1 MPIRNAVTICVL
13 VSFVIL
19 YCGISRASNKP
30 DQKFLTYTQTKAVL
44 KTTIIKNTSS
54 GTGSISGK
62 IKNTSGNPLSNITI
76 SIQQQSVE
84 TPYGS
89 AFEEMAT
96 TDSNGRFKINNLT
109 TGDYIVLADP
119 TSDESY
125 ISNDK
130 FGVKVKSGKTTK
142 VKIKLSASSNLNYGY
157 IGSVS
162 CLNCHPSESNWQD
175 AAHANTILPPSSET
189 VVAPFDGE
197 TITTNDGKVKFKP
210 FIVNDIY
217 KVTLYDLTDES
228 TYVTYD
234 VARTHGGVAIAG
246 KQRYHV
252 KIVNSHYILPIQY
265 NNRNVDENNASSAW
279 VSYNSSN
286 WYNTDNTLIS
296 TDTDVP
302 PNINKSFEQ
311 NCEGCHMTGLGITRN
326 IDGEFVS
333 SSNETGIGCESCHG
347 PGGQH
352 VSVGGGKGK
361 YIVNPEYT
369 ATDRGNEVCGQ
380 CHIRVISK
388 AGTSGADFETEYPCI
403 IDGENITPFIP
414 GKILSDYIEETTS
427 DGKSTAGYWN
437 DNNTSVYGENASEN
451 NHSQKHRQQ
460 YQDFTKSVHY
470 NYAGNKCITCH
481 ESHGAGVE
489 GTPQLLKQN
498 DNNKLCTDCHN
509 DLAETEKKN
518 GKRYNIHANHKFS
531 SSDVGGSLCTGC
543 HMPKTAKTAVD
554 NDISSHVFDVI
565 TPYTSKAM
573 ADYNTSTGIINSPST
588 VITNSC
594 YGCHSDETDY
604 GVTLWEEW
612 ESKD

>member
-1 MPIRNAVTICVL
+1 
-13 VSFVIL
+13 
-19 YCGISRASNKP
+19 
-30 DQKFLTYTQTKAVL
+30 
-44 KTTIIKNTSS
+44 
-54 GTGSISGK
+54 
-62 IKNTSGNPLSNITI
+62 
-76 SIQQQSVE
+76 
-84 TPYGS
+84 
-89 AFEEMAT
+89 
-96 TDSNGRFKINNLT
+96 
-109 TGDYIVLADP
+109 
-119 TSDESY
+119 SDESY

-130 FGVKVKSGKTTK
+130 FDVKVKSGKTTK

-157 IGSVS
+157 IGSAS

-175 AAHANTILPPSSET
+175 TAHANTILPPSSET
-189 VVAPFDGE
+189 IVAPFDGE
-197 TITTNDGKVKFKP
+197 TITTSDGKVKFKP
-210 FIVNDIY
+210 FIINNIY

-228 TYVTYD
+228 ISVTYD

-252 KIVNSHYILPIQY
+252 KISNSYYILPIQY
-265 NNRNVDENNASSAW
+265 NNRNVDENNPSSAW

-302 PNINKSFEQ
+302 PDINKSFEQ
-311 NCEGCHMTGLGITRN
+311 NCEGCHMTGLGITKN

-388 AGTSGADFETEYPCI
+388 TGTSGADFETEYPCI
-403 IDGENITPFIP
+403 INGENITPFIP

-427 DGKSTAGYWN
+427 DGKSTAGCWN
-437 DNNTSVYGENASEN
+437 DNNTNVYGENASEN

-470 NYAGNKCITCH
+470 NYSGNKCITCH
-481 ESHGAGVE
+481 ESHGTGVE

-498 DNNKLCTDCHN
+498 DNNKLCIDCHT
-509 DLAETEKKN
+509 DLKETTKKN
-518 GKRYNIHANHKFS
+518 GETYNVHANHQYG

-543 HMPKTAKTAVD
+543 HMPKTAKSAVD
-554 NDISSHVFDVI
+554 NDISSHVFDI
-565 TPYTSKAM
+565 IKPDTSKAV
-573 ADYNTSTGIINSPST
+573 ADYNTSTGITNSPST

-594 YGCHSDETDY
+594 YGCHLDETDY

-612 ESKD
+612 ESED

>member
-1 MPIRNAVTICVL
+1 MPIRNPVIICVV
-13 VSFVIL
+13 VSFAIL
-19 YCGISRASNKP
+19 YCRISEASNKP
-30 DQKFLTYTQTKAVL
+30 EQELLTYTQTK
-44 KTTIIKNTSS
+44 IKNTSS
-54 GTGSISGK
+54 STGSISGK
-62 IKNTSGNPLSNITI
+62 ITNTSGNPLSNITI

-89 AFEEMAT
+89 SFEEMAI
-96 TDSNGRFKINNLT
+96 TDSNGKFKINNLT
-109 TGDYIVLADP
+109 TGDYIVRADP
-119 TSDESY
+119 PSDESY

-130 FGVKVKSGKTTK
+130 FDVKVKSGKTTK

-157 IGSVS
+157 IGSAS

-175 AAHANTILPPSSET
+175 TAHANTILPPSSET
-189 VVAPFDGE
+189 IVAPFDGE
-197 TITTNDGKVKFKP
+197 TITTSDGKVKFKP
-210 FIVNDIY
+210 FIINNIY

-228 TYVTYD
+228 ISVTYD

-252 KIVNSHYILPIQY
+252 KISNSYYILPIQY
-265 NNRNVDENNASSAW
+265 NNRNVDENNPSSAW

-302 PNINKSFEQ
+302 PDINKSFEQ
-311 NCEGCHMTGLGITRN
+311 NCEGCHMTGLGITKN

-388 AGTSGADFETEYPCI
+388 TGTSGADFETEYPCI
-403 IDGENITPFIP
+403 INGENITPFIP

-437 DNNTSVYGENASEN
+437 DNNTNVYGENASEN

-470 NYAGNKCITCH
+470 NYSGNKCITCH
-481 ESHGAGVE
+481 ESHGTGVE

-498 DNNKLCTDCHN
+498 DNNKLCIDCHT
-509 DLAETEKKN
+509 DLKETTKKN
-518 GKRYNIHANHKFS
+518 GETYNVHANHQYG

-543 HMPKTAKTAVD
+543 HMPKTAKSAVD
-554 NDISSHVFDVI
+554 NDISSHVFDI
-565 TPYTSKAM
+565 IKPDTSKAV
-573 ADYNTSTGIINSPST
+573 ADYNTSTGITNSPST

-594 YGCHSDETDY
+594 YGCHLDETDY

-612 ESKD
+612 ESED